1 MKMIESLMTH
11 RSIRTY
17 KDEPVQPD
25 VLHTIIRAGQ
35 HASTANG
42 VQAYSVIHVTDE
54 KKRKQLAELSKNPTQ
69 FNTAGA
75 VLILCMDFYRIKEAA
90 RQAGKDVSFDL
101 AENLLVATTDVALF
115 AQNIAVAAESL
126 GFGIC
131 YIGGVRNAP
140 EEISELLELPEGV
153 APMYGLTIGVPD
165 EEREVKPRLPIEAV
179 VHENTYHTEK
189 YDELIPTYDEAMND
203 YYQTREENKK
213 SHTWSESMAAFL
225 GEPRRPYMK
234 DFLQKR
240 GFDFK

>member
-1 MKMIESLMTH
+1 MIKSLLTH
-11 RSIRTY
+11 SSIRKY
-17 KDEPVQPD
+17 KDEPIQPD

-35 HASTANG
+35 QASTANG

-54 KKRKQLAELSKNPTQ
+54 EKKEQLAQLSKNPTQ
-69 FNTAGA
+69 FKTAGA
-75 VLILCMDFYRIKEAA
+75 VLILCMDFYRIKEGA
-90 RQAGKDVSFDL
+90 RQAGKEVSFDL

-115 AQNIAVAAESL
+115 AQNIAVAAESVGL
-126 GFGIC
+126 GIC

-140 EEISELLELPEGV
+140 EEISELLELPAGV

-165 EEREVKPRLPIEAV
+165 EEVEVKPRFPIEAI
-179 VHENTYHTEK
+179 VHENTYNTEK
-189 YDELIPTYDEAMND
+189 YAALIPAYDEAMKN
-203 YYQTREENKK
+203 YYQTRGSNQKNA
-213 SHTWSESMAAFL
+213 TWSESMAAFL